1 MHFIQKIPSKPS
13 ACGGVIVA
21 VVIVNE
27 AKFGIIVLAAPLDGL
42 GDIAFR
48 RDFAV
53 GGVGVGRADV
63 AGGAVHFA
71 DVFGQIPAVGVPGA
85 VELDGQRTRGD
96 GLGRV
101 PGDEPEGR
109 VRGAGE
115 VDAGNLQVTTVDITL
130 GRSCCYR
137 PVCLLII
144 FLRM

>member
-1 MHFIQKIPSKPS
+1 M
-13 ACGGVIVA
+13 A